1 MTFSK
6 TSAELARFM
15 LDLTEGKQEVSYAG
29 GTVGD
34 DFVLAPG
41 RITIIGAPPGAGKT
55 ALATQIAFE
64 ALDRHSELTLCIANA
79 EMEVRELLKRE
90 LTRRSGVAHRTICKG
105 LAALDEQRREAVCVA
120 YEELVP
126 AVIRTRHMLTPFSC
140 EGLAE
145 LSLVDPGI
153 LIVDYLQKFK
163 SAATDARAGVDEV
176 MTCLRELAM
185 LGWAVLALSATTRGN
200 SKNGGHDPQ
209 SLSLSSF
216 KESGEIEF
224 NADAAYV
231 LRNKSDNS
239 DKVKDIDLDCVKNRA
254 GAMGCV
260 ELTFC
265 GDFMRFEQREP
276 NRHAE
281 FDDFN
286 SGGFVGGFPAR

>member
-1 MTFSK
+1 MSFEK
-6 TSAELARFM
+6 TSAALALFM
-15 LDLTEGKQEVSYAG
+15 KDLTEGKKEISYSG

-64 ALDRHSELTLCIANA
+64 ALDRQPDLTLTICNA
-79 EMEVRELLKRE
+79 EMEVRELIKRE
-90 LTRRSGVAHRTICKG
+90 LSRRSSVGHRTITKG
-105 LAALDEQRREAVCVA
+105 LAALDEQQHAALCVA

-126 AVIRTRHMLTPFSC
+126 AAKRTRHMLTPFSC
-140 EGLAE
+140 EGLKE
-145 LSLVDPGI
+145 LLLVDPGI
-153 LIVDYLQKFK
+153 LIVDYLQKFR
-163 SAATDARAGVDEV
+163 SSATDARAGVDEV

-185 LGWAVLALSATTRGN
+185 QDWAVLAMSATTRGN

-231 LRNKSDNS
+231 LRNRSNDGDS
-239 DKVKDIDLDCVKNRA
+239 VKKIDLDCVKNRA

-265 GDFMRFEQREP
+265 GDFMRFERREP
-276 NRHAE
+276 KRHDE
-281 FDDFN
+281 FTEYASEGDFP
-286 SGGFVGGFPAR
+286 F

>member
-1 MTFSK
+1 MTFEK

-55 ALATQIAFE
+55 ALASQIAFE
-64 ALDRHSELTLCIANA
+64 AMDRHPELTLCIANA
-79 EMEVRELLKRE
+79 EMEIRELLKRE
-90 LTRRSGVAHRTICKG
+90 LSRRSGIGHKTISKG
-105 LAALDEQRREAVCVA
+105 LAVLRTQRHHSVIKACEK
-120 YEELVP
+120 LWP
-126 AVIRTRHMLTPFSC
+126 AILRTRHMLTPFSC
-140 EGLAE
+140 EGLEE
-145 LSLVDPGI
+145 LLYVDPGI
-153 LIVDYLQKFK
+153 LIVDYLQKFR
-163 SAATDARAGVDEV
+163 SSATDARAGVDEV

-185 LGWAVLALSATTRGN
+185 HGWAVLAMSATTRGN

-231 LRNKSDNS
+231 LRNRSEDQAR
-239 DKVKDIDLDCVKNRA
+239 VKDIDLDCVKNRA

-265 GDFMRFEQREP
+265 GDFMRFERREP
-276 NRHAE
+276 NGHAE
-281 FDDFN
+281 FAEYA
-286 SGGFVGGFPAR
+286 GEVPKPW

>member
-1 MTFSK
+1 MTFEK
-6 TSAELARFM
+6 TCDALDQFM
-15 LDLTEGKQEVSYAG
+15 IDLVEGKPQVSYAG

-55 ALATQIAFE
+55 ALTTQIAFE
-64 ALDRHSELTLCIANA
+64 AMDRHPELTLCIANA

-90 LTRRSGVAHRTICKG
+90 LSRRSGIGHKTISKG
-105 LAALDEQRREAVCVA
+105 LAGLRTQRHHSVTKA
-120 YEELVP
+120 YEELLP
-126 AVIRTRHMLTPFSC
+126 AIRRTRHMTPPFSC
-140 EGLAE
+140 EGLEE
-145 LSLVDPGI
+145 LLLVDPGI

-185 LGWAVLALSATTRGN
+185 QGWAVLALSATTRGN
-200 SKNGGHDPQ
+200 SKKGGHDPQ

-231 LRNKSDNS
+231 LRNKSEDHDS
-239 DKVKDIDLDCVKNRA
+239 VKKIDLDCV
-254 GAMGCV
+254 
-260 ELTFC
+260 
-265 GDFMRFEQREP
+265 
-276 NRHAE
+276 
-281 FDDFN
+281 
-286 SGGFVGGFPAR
+286 

>member
-1 MTFSK
+1 MSFEK
-6 TSAELARFM
+6 TSAALALFM
-15 LDLTEGKQEVSYAG
+15 KDLTEGKKDISYAG

-64 ALDRHSELTLCIANA
+64 ALDRHPELTLHICNA
-79 EMEVRELLKRE
+79 EMEVRELIKRE
-90 LTRRSGVAHRTICKG
+90 LSRRSGVAHKTIRKG
-105 LAALDEQRREAVCVA
+105 LATLDEKQHAAFCVA
-120 YEELVP
+120 YEEAMP
-126 AVIRTRHMLTPFSC
+126 AVKRTMHMVPPFTC
-140 EGLAE
+140 EELGE

-153 LIVDYLQKFK
+153 LIVDYLQKFR

-176 MTCLRELAM
+176 VSCLRELAM
-185 LGWAVLALSATTRGN
+185 QRWAVLALSATTRTN
-200 SKNGGHDPQ
+200 SKKGGHDPE

-231 LRNKSDNS
+231 LRNKSKNEA
-239 DKVKDIDLDCVKNRA
+239 KVKDIDLDCVKNRA

-260 ELTFC
+260 ELRFC
-265 GDFMRFEQREP
+265 GDFMRFEQRGEVSKP
-276 NRHAE
+276 W
-281 FDDFN
+281 
-286 SGGFVGGFPAR
+286 

>member
-1 MTFSK
+1 MSFEK

-15 LDLTEGKQEVSYAG
+15 KDLTDGKKEISYSG

-55 ALATQIAFE
+55 ALAAQIAFE
-64 ALDRHSELTLCIANA
+64 ALDRQPDLTLTICNA
-79 EMEVRELLKRE
+79 EMEVRELIKRE
-90 LTRRSGVAHRTICKG
+90 LSRRSGVAHKTISKG
-105 LAALDEQRREAVCVA
+105 LAALDEQQHAAFCVA
-120 YEELVP
+120 YEEAVP
-126 AVIRTRHMLTPFSC
+126 AVKRTMHMVPPFNC
-140 EGLAE
+140 EELGK

-176 MTCLRELAM
+176 VSCLRELAM
-185 LGWAVLALSATTRGN
+185 QKWAVLALSATTRSN
-200 SKNGGHDPQ
+200 SRNGGHDPQ

-231 LRNKSDNS
+231 LRNKSKDN
-239 DKVKDIDLDCVKNRA
+239 DKVKEIDLDCVKNRA
-254 GAMGCV
+254 GAMGHV
-260 ELTFC
+260 ELRFC
-265 GDFMRFEQREP
+265 GDFMRFEQRAP
-276 NRHAE
+276 PHHAE
-281 FDDFN
+281 FDDY
-286 SGGFVGGFPAR
+286 SDKGEFPF